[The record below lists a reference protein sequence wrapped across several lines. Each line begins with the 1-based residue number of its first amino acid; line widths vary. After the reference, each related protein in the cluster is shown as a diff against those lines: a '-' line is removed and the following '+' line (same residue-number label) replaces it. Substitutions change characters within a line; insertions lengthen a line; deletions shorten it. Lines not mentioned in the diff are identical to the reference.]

1 MLKKNLITLFF
12 FTCTQAIAGGPLGI
26 DHMLS
31 KDETGIWSRN
41 NQMFLEYASAAVVVG
56 GALWEGNDTR
66 LGKTFWKATDSMVI
80 ADIAANSAKL
90 VFRRQRPNTAGD
102 PNAWF
107 KSSADKS
114 FPSGEVTHITAI
126 VTPFIAEYAKDTP
139 SVWALALLPAYDGI
153 ARMKSQ
159 AHWQSD
165 VLAGAALGVVT
176 GLYANN
182 RSESWLVNALPGGFS
197 IGFKKSF

>member
-1 MLKKNLITLFF
+1 
-12 FTCTQAIAGGPLGI
+12 
-26 DHMLS
+26 
-31 KDETGIWSRN
+31 
-41 NQMFLEYASAAVVVG
+41 MFLEYASAAVVVG

-66 LGKTFWKATDSMVI
+66 LGKTFWKATDSMVM
-80 ADIAANSAKL
+80 AGVASNGAKL
-90 VFRRQRPNTAGD
+90 VFRRQRPNTSND

-107 KSSADKS
+107 KSGADKS

-126 VTPFIAEYAKDTP
+126 VTPFIAEYAQDTP
-139 SVWALALLPAYDGI
+139 SVWALALLPVYDGI

-165 VLAGAALGVVT
+165 VLAGAALGVAT

-197 IGFKKSF
+197 IGYKKSF